1 MTAYLFDD
9 RRIRWQ
15 TLAGFEHLTYSILN
29 LDEARGSVD
38 VLFKF
43 AAQRQILLHRH
54 KVLNKTFVVQGEHRL
69 YHADGSIKEIRACGS
84 YTVSPAKEEPHRE
97 GGGEIDAVVLF
108 QILGDGGVFYE
119 ILDDAGQIV
128 ASLGMADFA
137 ELYRA
142 QCAADSA
149 AA

>member
-1 MTAYLFDD
+1 MTAYRFDD

-15 TLAGFEHLTYSILN
+15 TLTGFEHLTYSILD
-29 LDEARGSVD
+29 LDQTRGSVD

-43 AAQRQILLHRH
+43 AANRQIVLHRH

-69 YHADGSIKEIRACGS
+69 YHPDGSLKEIRATGS

-97 GGGEIDAVVLF
+97 GGGEIDVIVLF
-108 QILGDGGVFYE
+108 QIVGDGGVFYE

-128 ASLGMADFA
+128 ASLGMTEFA

-142 QCAADSA
+142 QCAAA
-149 AA
+149 AAAA

>member
-9 RRIRWQ
+9 RRVRWQ
-15 TLAGFEHLTYSILN
+15 ILAGFEHLTYSILD

-69 YHADGSIKEIRACGS
+69 YHADGSLKEIRATGS

-142 QCAADSA
+142 QCAAA
-149 AA
+149 AAAA